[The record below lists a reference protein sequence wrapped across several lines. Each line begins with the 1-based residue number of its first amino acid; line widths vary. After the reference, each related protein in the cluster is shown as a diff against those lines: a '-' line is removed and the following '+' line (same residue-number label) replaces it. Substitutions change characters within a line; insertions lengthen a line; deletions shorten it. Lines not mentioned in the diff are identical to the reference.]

1 MGDEGL
7 ESGGRVWRSVND
19 QNLRRAW
26 RVASR
31 RASFHTSPQLSQRQY
46 VLASGFFSVVT
57 IAED

>member
-1 MGDEGL
+1 MK
-7 ESGGRVWRSVND
+7 SKD
-19 QNLRRAW
+19 QNLRRAC

-57 IAED
+57 IAEDWHAGHVVGLAPS